1 MCVSNEPKS
10 FCSGTAKY
18 AVQKVTKSC
27 ANTKSFLDFR
37 TIGRKGEKVKM
48 MDEKEIMPY
57 NFFKYGGVYT
67 GEHHGMRYLI
77 KNTGEKRILN

>member
-57 NFFKYGGVYT
+57 NFFSMAEYIQVNIT
-67 GEHHGMRYLI
+67 VCVI
-77 KNTGEKRILN
+77 

>member
-27 ANTKSFLDFR
+27 ANTKFFSRLPDDMAKR
-37 TIGRKGEKVKM
+37 RKG
-48 MDEKEIMPY
+48 
-57 NFFKYGGVYT
+57 
-67 GEHHGMRYLI
+67 
-77 KNTGEKRILN
+77 